1 MSEWK
6 EYKISDIATIENR
19 RRIPLNSSQRTK
31 IQGKYPY
38 YGASGVVD
46 NLNDYI
52 FEGQHVLISE
62 DGENLRSRQT
72 SIAFIVE
79 GQFWVNNH
87 AHIIKG
93 KDELINEYIVYYFH
107 NLNIN
112 PFITGAAQPKL
123 NLENLLSIPI
133 FMPEREERIR
143 LTKIIHSL
151 TNKID
156 NLRRQNETLEEIAR
170 SIFKHWFIDF
180 EFPNPDGKP
189 YKSSGGAMIRSDLG
203 DIPEGWGVGKLGD
216 VVSVNSQSIDKNYP
230 HHI

>member
-72 SIAFIVE
+72 PIAFIVE

-87 AHIIKG
+87 AHIIRG
-93 KDELINEYIVYYFH
+93 KDELINEYIVYS
-107 NLNIN
+107 N
-112 PFITGAAQPKL
+112 PKSFPRQGSTSELWESQ
-123 NLENLLSIPI
+123 I
-133 FMPEREERIR
+133 FDR
-143 LTKIIHSL
+143 
-151 TNKID
+151 
-156 NLRRQNETLEEIAR
+156 
-170 SIFKHWFIDF
+170 
-180 EFPNPDGKP
+180 
-189 YKSSGGAMIRSDLG
+189 
-203 DIPEGWGVGKLGD
+203 
-216 VVSVNSQSIDKNYP
+216 
-230 HHI
+230 